1 MRGERAALEVRMIGG
16 WLLNLSRELTS
27 KMVVTVGTAENALLI
42 LQFGDAIGQLLETQT
57 K

>member
-27 KMVVTVGTAENALLI
+27 KMVVEL
-42 LQFGDAIGQLLETQT
+42 GQQKMHFSSCSLEMS
-57 K
+57 